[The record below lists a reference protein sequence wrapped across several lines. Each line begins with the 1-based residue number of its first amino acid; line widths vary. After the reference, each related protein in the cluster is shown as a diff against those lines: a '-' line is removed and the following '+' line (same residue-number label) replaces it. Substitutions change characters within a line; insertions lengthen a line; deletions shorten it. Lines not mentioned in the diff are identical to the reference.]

1 MYPLPV
7 LIIAT
12 YDKDGNPDAMNAAWG
27 VVTDFNE
34 ISISMGDH
42 KTTDN
47 LAATGA
53 SPSAW
58 QPRILLLAAIT
69 SASSPAEKV
78 PDKFARAGF
87 HATKSEFVNAPLIDE
102 LPMALECKVKSFDN
116 GILVGEIVNVCAD
129 ESVLTDGKIDPKKLK
144 PIAFDPV
151 NNTYLAMGDKVGDA
165 FGSGKALK

>member
-1 MYPLPV
+1 MSRVNFGAKPNMYPLPV

-53 SPSAW
+53 FTAGMPCAHQHGNRGYCCW
-58 QPRILLLAAIT
+58 LRLRRHRVRQK
-69 SASSPAEKV
+69 SS
-78 PDKFARAGF
+78 G
-87 HATKSEFVNAPLIDE
+87 
-102 LPMALECKVKSFDN
+102 
-116 GILVGEIVNVCAD
+116 
-129 ESVLTDGKIDPKKLK
+129 
-144 PIAFDPV
+144 
-151 NNTYLAMGDKVGDA
+151 
-165 FGSGKALK
+165 

>member
-1 MYPLPV
+1 MSRINFGAKPNMYPLPV

-42 KTTDN
+42 QTT
-47 LAATGA
+47 LPQPVP

-69 SASSPAEKV
+69 SASSPAEKFQINLHAPV
-78 PDKFARAGF
+78 SMQRRANSS
-87 HATKSEFVNAPLIDE
+87 TRR
-102 LPMALECKVKSFDN
+102 
-116 GILVGEIVNVCAD
+116 
-129 ESVLTDGKIDPKKLK
+129 
-144 PIAFDPV
+144 
-151 NNTYLAMGDKVGDA
+151 
-165 FGSGKALK
+165 

>member
-1 MYPLPV
+1 MSRVNFGAKPNMYPLPV

-53 SPSAW
+53 FTVSM
-58 QPRILLLAAIT
+58 
-69 SASSPAEKV
+69 
-78 PDKFARAGF
+78 
-87 HATKSEFVNAPLIDE
+87 ATEDTVVGCDYVGIESVNAPLIAE